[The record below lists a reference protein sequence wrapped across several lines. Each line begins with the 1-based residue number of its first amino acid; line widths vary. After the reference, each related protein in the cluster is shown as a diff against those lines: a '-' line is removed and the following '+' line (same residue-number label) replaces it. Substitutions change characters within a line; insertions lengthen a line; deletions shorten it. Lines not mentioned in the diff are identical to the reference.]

1 MRPSTRRGDEMHR
14 HLYHRVH
21 SARPRPVRPAKVVQ
35 LEVRRQARLDVARD
49 LRLPP
54 RRPAA

>member
-1 MRPSTRRGDEMHR
+1 MHR

-21 SARPRPVRPAKVVQ
+21 PAHRAPARPAKLVQ
-35 LEVRRQARLDVARD
+35 IEARRYARLDVARD

>member
-1 MRPSTRRGDEMHR
+1 MHR
-14 HLYHRVH
+14 HLFHRAH
-21 SARPRPVRPAKVVQ
+21 SARPAPARPAKVVL
-35 LEVRRQARLDVARD
+35 LEARRQARLDVARD